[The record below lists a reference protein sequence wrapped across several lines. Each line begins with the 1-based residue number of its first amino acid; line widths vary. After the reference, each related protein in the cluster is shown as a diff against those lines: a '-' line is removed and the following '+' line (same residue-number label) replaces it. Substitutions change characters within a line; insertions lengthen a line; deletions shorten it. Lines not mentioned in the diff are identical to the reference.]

1 MRLSKRSGIEN
12 ATFRPIGLKIERA
25 SPPHETVVSDS
36 WWKLVLGVAPDHDGC
51 AIRRRGQSGCLTGA
65 WMVWRL
71 HILLTAIP
79 LTAIPAAQADA
90 GQRHPQRSEVT
101 DKLPLPLPVAVAI
114 ALGRAVAIAL
124 GRAALR

>member
-1 MRLSKRSGIEN
+1 MVNHN
-12 ATFRPIGLKIERA
+12 ANSDDYFQMDCGTGAR
-25 SPPHETVVSDS
+25 VVSDS

-71 HILLTAIP
+71 HILLTP

-90 GQRHPQRSEVT
+90 GQRHPQRSEGT
-101 DKLPLPLPVAVAI
+101 DKLPLPVAVAI
-114 ALGRAVAIAL
+114 ALGRA
-124 GRAALR
+124 ALR